1 MPAHLDQA
9 SFPQASVQTELQQ
22 ESSHRRQS
30 VDRGPLP
37 SQHLA
42 SAGHRIQRSE
52 GAELSTARG
61 WRGGGGVPSGGRSSS
76 KEKGGRTSLSGGTQV
91 AVVMLCSAAL
101 RSAFPHA
108 KPLKGLL
115 LALDLL
121 PPRTTPKVPAAGL
134 AATPRGPRSGIG
146 GRRCCGDDDRRC
158 GGSPELAR

>member
-1 MPAHLDQA
+1 MYAGTFGSSIFPTSIGADGAPAGKFT
-9 SFPQASVQTELQQ
+9 STSE
-22 ESSHRRQS
+22 
-30 VDRGPLP
+30 RGPRPSPLP
-37 SQHLA
+37 APCLEIDSS

-121 PPRTTPKVPAAGL
+121 PPRTTPKVPAAASQPL
-134 AATPRGPRSGIG
+134 HAAPAPESVAAAAAAT
-146 GRRCCGDDDRRC
+146 
-158 GGSPELAR
+158 